1 MSDIDVFNRTENKI
15 IQERD
20 KAIENY
26 NSSAVSSQAIEN
38 YGEGLVIRLNQIFQA
53 VTSLTSPAEQ
63 LSLLATE
70 IEKFR
75 DIVNSDVET
84 SRNQRIYLQARVQS
98 LNECVGLVKDVKNEV
113 EQDKLKQAQENLA
126 NKEAVNRVSERMG
139 SGEYDPDAS
148 RKTGARP
155 ERLSHVRRAQTLG
168 NLGSVRPPE

>member
-15 IQERD
+15 VQERD

-26 NSSAVSSQAIEN
+26 NSTAVSSQAIEN

-53 VTSLTSPAEQ
+53 VTSLTSPADQ
-63 LSLLATE
+63 LSLLASE

-84 SRNQRIYLQARVQS
+84 SRNKRIYLQARVQS

-113 EQDKLKQAQENLA
+113 EQDALKKEQENLG
-126 NKEAVNRVSERMG
+126 NKEAVKRVSEKM
-139 SGEYDPDAS
+139 STGEYDPNAS
-148 RKTGARP
+148 RNTGTRP

-168 NLGSVRPPE
+168 NLGSVRSPE